1 MVCPALATDFRLIRP
16 EGATLSDTM
25 LSEEIRNTSR
35 FRVAVVGCGAVTKA
49 SLLPVLAGHDRI
61 EVVALVDRD
70 IARARDLAQAY
81 KVPRYHSD
89 ALALGKDEIDGV
101 VLATPPAHHAAA
113 TLAMVEQGIHVF
125 VEKPMAIGTADAE
138 AMVDAADKAG
148 VVLAVGLYRRLL
160 PVSRLL
166 RGMLDSEMLGRPLWV
181 DIEEGGEYSWELAT
195 LSVLS
200 RAGGGGGVLI
210 DLGTHLLDQLFFVLP
225 GEASVTRFAD
235 NARGGV
241 ETDCELEL
249 ALQTRWGVVPARVE
263 LSRTRQ
269 LRGTIQVAC
278 QHGMLELTR
287 GDFGTLLV
295 HGRPDSVTDPVTG
308 QLRPISIAARWG
320 DEGESV
326 GYKAFRAEFDDWIDA
341 IGTGRDPQL
350 SGRSVLPV
358 VRTVDACYAS
368 AGRLVEPWV
377 DQGLAAT
384 QEVRRAPALA
394 TGAKPRVLVTGAGG
408 FLGCRT
414 VECLL
419 LGGAWEVRALVR
431 RPASAARL
439 ARFPVDIVLGD
450 VTSAT
455 DMTAV
460 VKDCDAVVHCA
471 VGTGWPPAAA
481 FTVTVDGTKQTAEA
495 ALAAGVRRFVHI
507 SSMAVHGNR
516 VPPQLV
522 ETSPLD
528 PGSGADYGRA
538 KYLAEQAVRDAAAR
552 GLRAISLRPARIYG
566 PFSRT
571 FTVRPLQALREGRL
585 VLSGD
590 AESPSNMVFVDNV
603 VEAIL
608 RALNA
613 PDTECGEA
621 FLINDPDQLSWRAF
635 YEYFAIGRNA
645 GVRVTAPSSQNAAET
660 AGLASRWMGG
670 LREIAFSPEVRSLA
684 KKILWTDPVG
694 SLPRRWWE
702 RSPGLQQRVQ
712 RTLGID
718 AAVTYREPPTPEP
731 EIVEFQIDPTLVV
744 FDKAAARLGYV
755 GLVSREEALRL
766 TRDWA
771 TAARL
776 L

>member
-1 MVCPALATDFRLIRP
+1 MSP
-16 EGATLSDTM
+16 ENAPDAP
-25 LSEEIRNTSR
+25 R

-70 IARARDLAQAY
+70 IDRARELADAY
-81 KVPRYHSD
+81 KIPTVHADVTAIGR
-89 ALALGKDEIDGV
+89 AQVDGV
-101 VLATPPAHHAAA
+101 VLATPPAHHAPA
-113 TLAMVEQGIHVF
+113 TLGLVDMGIHVF
-125 VEKPMAIGTADAE
+125 VEKPMATSAADAD
-138 AMVDAADKAG
+138 AMVRAADQAG

-166 RGMLDSEMLGRPLWV
+166 RGMLESEMLGRPLWV

-195 LSVLS
+195 LSVLT

-210 DLGTHLLDQLFFVLP
+210 DLGTHLLDQLFFMLP
-225 GEASVTRFAD
+225 GEASVRRFAD
-235 NARGGV
+235 NGRGGV

-249 ALQTRWGVVPARVE
+249 ELRTRWGSVPARVE

-278 QHGMLELTR
+278 QHGLIELVR
-287 GDFGTLLV
+287 GDFSTLLI
-295 HGRPDSVTDPVTG
+295 HGRPEDVTDPVSG
-308 QLRPISIAARWG
+308 RLRPISISARWRD
-320 DEGESV
+320 DEDTI
-326 GYKAFRAEFDDWIDA
+326 GYKAFRAEFDDWIEAIDA
-341 IGTGRDPQL
+341 RRDPQL

-358 VRTVDACYAS
+358 VRTIEACYAS
-368 AGRLVEPWV
+368 SDRLTESWV
-377 DQGLAAT
+377 DQGLVAT
-384 QEVRRAPALA
+384 QEPRRAPAVA

-414 VECLL
+414 VECLH

-439 ARFPVDIVLGD
+439 ARFPVDIAVGD
-450 VTSAT
+450 VTSAP
-455 DMTAV
+455 DMAAA

-471 VGTGWPPAAA
+471 VGTGWPPEVA
-481 FTVTVDGTKQTAEA
+481 FTVTVDGTRQAAEA

-507 SSMAVHGNR
+507 SSMAVHGSR

-522 ETSPLD
+522 ESSPLD
-528 PGSGADYGRA
+528 PGTGADYGRA
-538 KYLAEQAVRDAAAR
+538 KYLAEKAVLEVAAR
-552 GLRAISLRPARIYG
+552 GLGAILLRPARIYG

-590 AESPSNMVFVDNV
+590 ADSPSNMVFVDNV

-608 RALNA
+608 KALNA
-613 PDTECGEA
+613 PGTECGEA
-621 FLINDPDQLSWRAF
+621 FLINDRDQLSWRDF
-635 YEYFAIGRNA
+635 YQHFAIGRNA
-645 GVRVTAPSSQNAAET
+645 SVRVTSRSSQESRAAT
-660 AGLASRWMGG
+660 GLVRRWMGG
-670 LREIAFSPEVRSLA
+670 MREIAFSPEVRSLA
-684 KKILWTDPVG
+684 KKIMWTDPVG
-694 SLPRRWWE
+694 TLPRRWWE

-718 AAVTYREPPTPEP
+718 AAVTYREPSPPPPELL
-731 EIVEFQIDPTLVV
+731 EFQIDPTLVV
-744 FDKAAARLGYV
+744 FDKAVRRLGYAAV
-755 GLVSREEALRL
+755 VPRDEALRL
-766 TRDWA
+766 TREWA

>member
-1 MVCPALATDFRLIRP
+1 MTP
-16 EGATLSDTM
+16 ENAQ
-25 LSEEIRNTSR
+25 NAPR

-70 IARARDLAQAY
+70 LARARELANAY
-81 KVPRYHSD
+81 KIARVHDD
-89 ALALGKDEIDGV
+89 AGAIGRDEADGI
-101 VLATPPAHHAAA
+101 VLATPPAHHAPA
-113 TLAMVEQGIHVF
+113 TLELVRRGMHVF
-125 VEKPMAIGTADAE
+125 VEKPMAISAADAE
-138 AMVDAADKAG
+138 AMVRAAHEAG

-166 RGMLDSEMLGRPLWV
+166 RGMLESEMLGRPLWV

-195 LSVLS
+195 LSVLT

-210 DLGTHLLDQLFFVLP
+210 DLGTHLLDQLFFLLP

-249 ALQTRWGVVPARVE
+249 ALHTRWGAVPARVE

-278 QHGMLELTR
+278 QHGMLELVR
-287 GDFGTLLV
+287 GDFCTLLV
-295 HGRPDSVTDPVTG
+295 HAPPDRVTDPVTG
-308 QLRPISIAARWG
+308 QLRPVSISARWG
-320 DEGESV
+320 DEDDII
-326 GYKAFRAEFDDWIDA
+326 GYKAFRAEFDDWIGAIDA
-341 IGTGRDPQL
+341 RRDPEL
-350 SGRSVLPV
+350 SGRSVVQV
-358 VRTVDACYAS
+358 VRTVEACYS
-368 AGRLVEPWV
+368 SPDRLAETWV
-377 DQGLAAT
+377 DEGLVTTA
-384 QEVRRAPALA
+384 EVRRAPAVA
-394 TGAKPRVLVTGAGG
+394 TGTKPRVLVTGAGG

-414 VECLL
+414 VECLH
-419 LGGAWEVRALVR
+419 LGGAWDVRALVR
-431 RPASAARL
+431 RPGSAARL

-450 VTSAT
+450 VTSAS
-455 DMTAV
+455 DMAAA

-471 VGTGWPPAAA
+471 VGTGWPPEVA
-481 FTVTVDGTKQTAEA
+481 FRVTVDGTKQAADA

-522 ETSPLD
+522 ESSPLE
-528 PGSGADYGRA
+528 PGTGADYGRA
-538 KYLAEQAVRDAAAR
+538 KYLAEKAVLDAAAR
-552 GLRAISLRPARIYG
+552 GLCAISLRPARIYG

-590 AESPSNMVFVDNV
+590 ADSPSNMVFVDNV

-608 RALNA
+608 KALNA

-621 FLINDPDQLSWRAF
+621 FLINDPDQLSWLAF
-635 YEYFAIGRNA
+635 YQYFAIGRNA
-645 GVRVTAPSSQNAAET
+645 GVRVTSRTSQDAPAA
-660 AGLASRWMGG
+660 AGLVSRWMGG
-670 LREIAFSPEVRSLA
+670 VREIAFSPEVRSLA

-694 SLPRRWWE
+694 TLPRRWWE
-702 RSPGLQQRVQ
+702 RSPALQQRVQ
-712 RTLGID
+712 RTLRID
-718 AAVTYREPPTPEP
+718 AAVTYREPSPPAPEV
-731 EIVEFQIDPTLVV
+731 VEFQIDPTLVV
-744 FDKAAARLGYV
+744 CDKAVARLGYTGV
-755 GLVSREEALRL
+755 VSRDEALRL